1 MEIALFTNLIYDYT
15 LRTVVVGAAFTGVIA
30 GVLGV
35 FALLRG
41 QSLLGDAISH
51 ASLPGIAIAF
61 LLTGTKNP
69 AVLLFGGACAG
80 GIGSLCILGIIRYTR
95 IKSDAA
101 LGIILSV
108 FFGIGLV
115 LLTYIQ
121 KYGSSNQ
128 SVINKFLF
136 GNASTLMQ
144 EDLFWMMGVGSI
156 VLLLLIVFWKEC
168 TLLVFDPDYMHAMGY
183 RTILLDGLLTTLM
196 VLSIIVG
203 LQTVGVVL
211 MSSLLIAP
219 AAAARQWTK
228 RLFSMVVLAAI
239 FGACAGVIGA
249 LISSCITHLPTGPII
264 VVVMSTFVLISLL
277 FGTRQGYA

>member
-1 MEIALFTNLIYDYT
+1 MGSAVIGITA
-15 LRTVVVGAAFTGVIA
+15 GA
-30 GVLGV
+30 LGV

-61 LLTGTKNP
+61 LLTATKNP
-69 AVLLFGGACAG
+69 AILLFGGAVAG
-80 GIGSLCILGIIRYTR
+80 TIGSVCILGIIRYTK

-121 KYGSSNQ
+121 KHGSSNQ
-128 SVINKFLF
+128 SILNKFLF
-136 GNASTLMQ
+136 GSASTLLQ
-144 EDLFWMMGVGSI
+144 EDVFLMLGVGGV
-156 VLLLLIVFWKEC
+156 VLGLLVLFWKEC
-168 TLLVFDPDYMHAMGY
+168 TLLAFDPAYLRVLGY
-183 RTILLDGLLTTLM
+183 RVVWLDGLLTMLM
-196 VLSIIVG
+196 VLSIVVG

-211 MSSLLIAP
+211 MSSLLVAP

-228 RLFSMVVLAAI
+228 QLSHMVILAAC
-239 FGACAGVIGA
+239 FGAGAGVIGS
-249 LISSCITHLPTGPII
+249 LISSCVTHLPTGPTI
-264 VVVMSTFVLISLL
+264 VVVISVIVLISLL
-277 FGTRQGYA
+277 FGTRRGFA

>member
-1 MEIALFTNLIYDYT
+1 MEIALFTNLIHDYT
-15 LRTVVVGAAFTGVIA
+15 LRTVVMGSAVIGITAGA
-30 GVLGV
+30 LGV

-61 LLTGTKNP
+61 LLTATKNP
-69 AVLLFGGACAG
+69 AILLFGGAVAG
-80 GIGSLCILGIIRYTR
+80 TIGSVCILGIIRYTK

-121 KYGSSNQ
+121 KHGSSNQ
-128 SVINKFLF
+128 SILNKFLF
-136 GNASTLMQ
+136 GSASTLLQ
-144 EDLFWMMGVGSI
+144 EDVFLMLGVGGV
-156 VLLLLIVFWKEC
+156 VLGLLVLFWKEC
-168 TLLVFDPDYMHAMGY
+168 TLLAFDPAYLRVLGY
-183 RTILLDGLLTTLM
+183 RVVWLDGLLTMLM
-196 VLSIIVG
+196 VLSIVVG

-211 MSSLLIAP
+211 MSSLLVAP

-228 RLFSMVVLAAI
+228 QLSHMVILAAC
-239 FGACAGVIGA
+239 FGAGAGVIGS
-249 LISSCITHLPTGPII
+249 LISSCVTHLPTGPTI
-264 VVVMSTFVLISLL
+264 VVVISVIVLISLL
-277 FGTRQGYA
+277 FGTRRGFA